1 MKEFDKWKK
10 QQYAVNLLSKTIFR
24 IEEIEEIE
32 GDLVIFGGKHTN
44 SSKNLL
50 TLKEA
55 HYLEEIKS
63 IF

>member
-10 QQYAVNLLSKTIFR
+10 QQYAVNILSKIIFR

-50 TLKEA
+50 TLQEA